1 MNGLMKSGMMM
12 KKIKIGYSDYKI
24 IDNDD
29 ADSDGQFNHVEK
41 TIKITPTLSS
51 SDRLNILLHETLHG
65 VWFHWGVGETIKA
78 KNAEEAIITS
88 IANGLTTVI
97 RDNPEFLPNLNEL
110 AQSEDWNDQTVS
122 SRIA

>member
-1 MNGLMKSGMMM
+1 M
-12 KKIKIGYSDYKI
+12 KKIKIGYSNYKI

-29 ADSDGQFNHVEK
+29 KKLDGQFIHTDK
-41 TIKITPTLSS
+41 IITITPSLSS
-51 SDRLNILLHETLHG
+51 SDRLNTLLHETLHG
-65 VWFHWGVGETIKA
+65 VWFHWGIEEIIKA

>member
-1 MNGLMKSGMMM
+1 MNGLMKSGMM

-51 SDRLNILLHETLHG
+51 SDRINILLHETLHG
-65 VWFHWGVGETIKA
+65 
-78 KNAEEAIITS
+78 
-88 IANGLTTVI
+88 LTTVI
-97 RDNPEFLPNLNEL
+97 RDNPDFLPNLNKL
-110 AQSEDWNDQTVS
+110 AQSKEWDDQDVR
-122 SRIA
+122 SRAA